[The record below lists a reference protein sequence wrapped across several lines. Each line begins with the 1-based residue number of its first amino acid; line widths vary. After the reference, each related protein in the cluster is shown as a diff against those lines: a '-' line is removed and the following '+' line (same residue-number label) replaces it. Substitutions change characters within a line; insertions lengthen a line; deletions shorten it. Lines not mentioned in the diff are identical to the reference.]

1 VVPFELQLVVQNIVD
16 GVQHLALKFYLH
28 YHRGLTC
35 SEGQDWVVTVDATE
49 GFALK
54 LHNAVD
60 LGLDVSETNVGERV
74 AVLID
79 LKGIKIGLVV
89 ISLLQESLEVIEDF
103 LLLQVVKTFLC
114 VLFPGQ
120 RFYSFHV

>member
-1 VVPFELQLVVQNIVD
+1 
-16 GVQHLALKFYLH
+16 
-28 YHRGLTC
+28 
-35 SEGQDWVVTVDATE
+35 VVTVDATE